1 LPGEFWAVALNYDFM
16 LGSRSPLILA
26 KFEERQNFVDKKEF
40 AILHPRDED
49 DRSLVK
55 SDMLFFL
62 ILHLIWWDKDGTY
75 FTRRKSTKIPIY
87 VAHSGVMWGQ
97 VVWVKTEGI

>member
-49 DRSLVK
+49 DRLSC
-55 SDMLFFL
+55 
-62 ILHLIWWDKDGTY
+62 
-75 FTRRKSTKIPIY
+75 
-87 VAHSGVMWGQ
+87 
-97 VVWVKTEGI
+97 